1 MTVGSQYSTLDLIGI
16 ITTIILFV
24 SICVSISY
32 GLYGILTTIKFLL
45 FCTGGLIVFLTK
57 LHLIDKYYF
66 NKYAMYLVML
76 NIVGLIFIG
85 NPMIINVLVILVTI
99 TTPNFQFINDKI
111 EMKDRFI
118 DKSLWIIFMTFVL
131 LYIYIYNKKYF
142 NCLKCTPHKIVNS
155 LVLFALFIPTVLYF
169 IDGKWLEYRVLL
181 LNFVF
186 ILLIMLKYIK

>member
-1 MTVGSQYSTLDLIGI
+1 MTVGSRYSTLDLIGI

-32 GLYGILTTIKFLL
+32 NLYGILTIIKFLL
-45 FCTGGLIVFLTK
+45 VCVTGLIVFITK

-66 NKYAMYLVML
+66 NKYTIYLVML
-76 NIVGLIFIG
+76 NIISLIFID
-85 NPMIINVLVILVTI
+85 NPMIINVLIILITI

-118 DKSLWIIFMTFVL
+118 DKSIWLIFMTLVL

-142 NCLKCTPHKIVNS
+142 NCFKCTPHKIVNS
-155 LVLFALFIPTVLYF
+155 LVLFALFIPTILYF
-169 IDGKWLEYRVLL
+169 VDGKWLEYRTLL
-181 LNFVF
+181 LNF
-186 ILLIMLKYIK
+186 IIIITTILKYIN

>member
-1 MTVGSQYSTLDLIGI
+1 MTVGSRYSTLDLIGI

-32 GLYGILTTIKFLL
+32 GLYGILTTIKLVL
-45 FCTGGLIVFLTK
+45 VCVGGLIVFLTK

-66 NKYAMYLVML
+66 NKYAMYLMML
-76 NIVGLIFIG
+76 NIVGLIFID
-85 NPMIINVLVILVTI
+85 NPMIINILVILVTI
-99 TTPNFQFINDKI
+99 TTPNFQFINNEI

-142 NCLKCTPHKIVNS
+142 NCFKCTPHKIVNS
-155 LVLFALFIPTVLYF
+155 LVIFAVIIPTILYF

-181 LNFVF
+181 LNFV
-186 ILLIMLKYIK
+186 ITLLIILKYIN

>member
-45 FCTGGLIVFLTK
+45 VCVVGLIVFLTK

-66 NKYAMYLVML
+66 NKYTIYLMML
-76 NIVGLIFIG
+76 NIIGFIFIG
-85 NPMIINVLVILVTI
+85 NPMIINILVILVTI
-99 TTPNFQFINDKI
+99 TTPNFQFINNEI

-118 DKSLWIIFMTFVL
+118 DKSLWILFYTIVL
-131 LYIYIYNKKYF
+131 LYVFLYNKKYL
-142 NCLKCTPHKIVNS
+142 NCLKCSPHKIMSS
-155 LVLFALFIPTVLYF
+155 LAIFALFIPTILYF

-181 LNFVF
+181 LNFVI
-186 ILLIMLKYIK
+186 ILLIMLKYIN

>member
-1 MTVGSQYSTLDLIGI
+1 MTVGSRYSTLDLIGF

-45 FCTGGLIVFLTK
+45 VCVTGLIVFITK

-76 NIVGLIFIG
+76 NIISLIFIG
-85 NPMIINVLVILVTI
+85 NPMIINVLIILITI

-118 DKSLWIIFMTFVL
+118 DKSIWLIFMTLVL
-131 LYIYIYNKKYF
+131 LYIYDKKFF
-142 NCLKCTPHKIVNS
+142 NCLKCMPHKIVNS

-169 IDGKWLEYRVLL
+169 VDGKWLEYRALL
-181 LNFVF
+181 LNF
-186 ILLIMLKYIK
+186 IIIITTILKYIN

>member
-1 MTVGSQYSTLDLIGI
+1 MTVGLRYSTLDLIGI

-32 GLYGILTTIKFLL
+32 GLYGILTTIKLL
-45 FCTGGLIVFLTK
+45 LVLTSLLIVFTTK

-66 NKYAMYLVML
+66 NKYGMYLVML
-76 NIVGLIFIG
+76 NIIGFIFTS
-85 NPMIINVLVILVTI
+85 NPMIINILVILVTI
-99 TTPNFQFINDKI
+99 TTPNFQFINNEI

-118 DKSLWIIFMTFVL
+118 DKSLWLIFMTLVL

-155 LVLFALFIPTVLYF
+155 LILFALFIPTVLYF
-169 IDGKWLEYRVLL
+169 IDGKWFEYRALL
-181 LNFVF
+181 VSFM
-186 ILLIMLKYIK
+186 IIIAIILKYIN

>member
-1 MTVGSQYSTLDLIGI
+1 MTVGLRYSTFDLIGFI
-16 ITTIILFV
+16 STIISFV

-32 GLYGILTTIKFLL
+32 GLYSILTTIKFLL
-45 FCTGGLIVFLTK
+45 VCAGGLILFTTK

-66 NKYAMYLVML
+66 NKYTMYLVML

-85 NPMIINVLVILVTI
+85 NPMIINILVILVTI
-99 TTPNFQFINDKI
+99 TTPNFQFINNEI

-155 LVLFALFIPTVLYF
+155 LFIFAVIIPTILYF
-169 IDGKWLEYRVLL
+169 IDGKWAEYRVLL
-181 LNFVF
+181 LNF
-186 ILLIMLKYIK
+186 IITLLIILKYIN

>member
-1 MTVGSQYSTLDLIGI
+1 MTVGLRYSTFDFIGFI
-16 ITTIILFV
+16 STIILFV

-32 GLYGILTTIKFLL
+32 GLYSILTTIKFLL
-45 FCTGGLIVFLTK
+45 VCAGGLILFTTK
-57 LHLIDKYYF
+57 LYLIDKYYF

-85 NPMIINVLVILVTI
+85 NPMIINILVILVTI
-99 TTPNFQFINDKI
+99 TTPNFQFINNEI

-131 LYIYIYNKKYF
+131 LYIYIYNKDYF

-155 LVLFALFIPTVLYF
+155 LVIFALFIPTVLYF
-169 IDGKWLEYRVLL
+169 IDGKWLEYRALL
-181 LNFVF
+181 LNF
-186 ILLIMLKYIK
+186 IITLLIILKYIN

>member
-1 MTVGSQYSTLDLIGI
+1 MTVGSQYATLDLIGI

-24 SICVSISY
+24 SICVNISY
-32 GLYGILTTIKFLL
+32 GLYSILTTIKFLL
-45 FCTGGLIVFLTK
+45 VCAGGLILFTTK

-85 NPMIINVLVILVTI
+85 NPMIINILVILVTI
-99 TTPNFQFINDKI
+99 TTPNFQFIDNEI

-131 LYIYIYNKKYF
+131 LYIYIY
-142 NCLKCTPHKIVNS
+142 I
-155 LVLFALFIPTVLYF
+155 I
-169 IDGKWLEYRVLL
+169 
-181 LNFVF
+181 
-186 ILLIMLKYIK
+186 

>member
-1 MTVGSQYSTLDLIGI
+1 MTVGLRYSTFDFIGFI
-16 ITTIILFV
+16 STIILFV

-32 GLYGILTTIKFLL
+32 GLYSILTTIKFLL
-45 FCTGGLIVFLTK
+45 VCAGGLILFTTK
-57 LHLIDKYYF
+57 LYLIDKYYF

-85 NPMIINVLVILVTI
+85 NPMIINILVILVTI
-99 TTPNFQFINDKI
+99 TTPNFQFINNEI

-131 LYIYIYNKKYF
+131 LYIYIYNKEYF

-155 LVLFALFIPTVLYF
+155 LVIFALFIPTVLYF
-169 IDGKWLEYRVLL
+169 IDGKWLEYRALL
-181 LNFVF
+181 LNF
-186 ILLIMLKYIK
+186 IITLLIILKYIN

>member
-1 MTVGSQYSTLDLIGI
+1 MTVGLRYSTLDLIGI

-32 GLYGILTTIKFLL
+32 GLYGILTTIKMLL
-45 FCTGGLIVFLTK
+45 VLTYSLIVFTTK

-76 NIVGLIFIG
+76 NIVGVIFIG
-85 NPMIINVLVILVTI
+85 NPMIINILVILVTI
-99 TTPNFQFINDKI
+99 TTPNFQFINNEI

-155 LVLFALFIPTVLYF
+155 LFIFAVIIPTVLYF
-169 IDGKWLEYRVLL
+169 IDGKWAEYRVLL
-181 LNFVF
+181 LNF
-186 ILLIMLKYIK
+186 IITLLIILKYIN

>member
-1 MTVGSQYSTLDLIGI
+1 
-16 ITTIILFV
+16 
-24 SICVSISY
+24 
-32 GLYGILTTIKFLL
+32 
-45 FCTGGLIVFLTK
+45 
-57 LHLIDKYYF
+57 
-66 NKYAMYLVML
+66 MYLVML

>member
-1 MTVGSQYSTLDLIGI
+1 MTVGLRYSTFDFIGFI
-16 ITTIILFV
+16 STIILFV

-32 GLYGILTTIKFLL
+32 GLYSILTTIKFLL
-45 FCTGGLIVFLTK
+45 VCAGGLILFTTK
-57 LHLIDKYYF
+57 LYLIDKYYF

-85 NPMIINVLVILVTI
+85 NPMIINILVILVTI
-99 TTPNFQFINDKI
+99 TTPNFQFINNEI

-155 LVLFALFIPTVLYF
+155 LVIFALFIPTVLYF
-169 IDGKWLEYRVLL
+169 IDGKWLEYRALL
-181 LNFVF
+181 LNF
-186 ILLIMLKYIK
+186 IITLLIILKYIN